1 MLIAALRGQGLHPL
15 DLETAGHFSL
25 AGAEIAFQV
34 QVPTVELGAACE
46 FLDAFDGSSTTA

>member
-34 QVPTVELGAACE
+34 QVPTVEVGAARE
-46 FLDAFDGSSTTA
+46 FLEAFDGSSTTA